1 MGQRAL
7 DPDGVPVG
15 GTKRHRMTALR
26 KPLHESVVPVK
37 ELHGFLPEEVP
48 MKVFADA

>member
-1 MGQRAL
+1 MGQRAF

-26 KPLHESVVPVK
+26 KPLHESVVSVK
-37 ELHGFLPEEVP
+37 ELHVFLPEEIP
-48 MKVFADA
+48 TKGFR